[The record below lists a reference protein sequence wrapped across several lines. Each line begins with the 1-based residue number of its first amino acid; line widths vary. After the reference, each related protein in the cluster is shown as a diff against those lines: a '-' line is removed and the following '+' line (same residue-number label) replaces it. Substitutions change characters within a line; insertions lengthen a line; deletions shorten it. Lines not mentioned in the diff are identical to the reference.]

1 MTAFKLMDYSGVEYA
16 ALADMP
22 TESSFTVIAKA
33 SGRASHYSVGST
45 LYNLSES
52 LKVERGQSYVFNL
65 EQKTLANSIVY
76 DTNLTLKKCLKNKPF
91 EQNNKKQCFV
101 ASVLNNALNKKCF
114 KQKDFYIKALDSSPI
129 RGGDGN
135 IEYVSYFSNK
145 DNDIKS
151 INIEEIVKKAFKE
164 QKSK

>member
-45 LYNLSES
+45 LYDLSGS

-91 EQNNKKQCFV
+91 EQNNKKQCFG

-114 KQKDFYIKALDSSPI
+114 KQKDFYTNNKKTCFRFDLKYND
-129 RGGDGN
+129 
-135 IEYVSYFSNK
+135 VSKKSFSRLR
-145 DNDIKS
+145 
-151 INIEEIVKKAFKE
+151 AAAC
-164 QKSK
+164 